1 MILLLDSE
9 PVVRAVMKEALERA
23 GHVVVATGGLG
34 AAVDRLAEGGIDL
47 LITRPYVDN
56 ISGHEAAKYLLARNP
71 KMGVLVIAGL
81 LDDHRLRD
89 RGAAIERFEVF
100 PPPFTTE
107 QMIAKVAEV
116 LKASRERAARA

>member
-1 MILLLDSE
+1 VILLLDSE

-23 GHVVVATGGLG
+23 GYVVVATGGLG
-34 AAVDRLAEGGIDL
+34 AAVDRLSEGGIDL

-56 ISGHEAAKYLLARNP
+56 ITGHDAARYLLERNP

-89 RGAAIERFEVF
+89 RAAIERFEVF
-100 PPPFTTE
+100 PPPFTAD
-107 QMIAKVAEV
+107 QMIAKVKEV
-116 LKASRERAARA
+116 LKATRERAARA

>member
-1 MILLLDSE
+1 VILLLDSE

-23 GHVVVATGGLG
+23 GYVVVATGGLG
-34 AAVDRLAEGGIDL
+34 AAVDRLSEGGIDL

-56 ISGHEAAKYLLARNP
+56 ITGHDAARYLLERNP

-89 RGAAIERFEVF
+89 RAAIERFEVF
-100 PPPFTTE
+100 PPPFTAD
-107 QMIAKVAEV
+107 QMLAKVKEV
-116 LKASRERAARA
+116 LKATRERAARA

>member
-23 GHVVVATGGLG
+23 GYVVVATGGLG
-34 AAVDRLAEGGIDL
+34 AAVDRLSEGGIDL

-56 ISGHEAAKYLLARNP
+56 ITGHDAARYLLERNP

-89 RGAAIERFEVF
+89 RAAIERFEVF
-100 PPPFTTE
+100 PPPFTAD
-107 QMIAKVAEV
+107 QMLAKVKEV
-116 LKASRERAARA
+116 LKATRERAARA

>member
-9 PVVRAVMKEALERA
+9 PVVRAVMKEALQRA
-23 GHVVVATGGLG
+23 GYVVVAAGGLG
-34 AAVDRLAEGGIDL
+34 AAVDRLSEGGIDL

-56 ISGHEAAKYLLARNP
+56 ITGHEAAKYLLQRNP

-89 RGAAIERFEVF
+89 RAAIERFEVF
-100 PPPFTTE
+100 PAPFTAD
-107 QMIAKVAEV
+107 QMIAKVKEV
-116 LKASRERAARA
+116 LKATAERAARA